1 MIKYLE
7 LASKYPF
14 AHTAGE
20 IYYYGISF
28 FAVVFFLFLAAKKLV
43 SLGYPKNR
51 VMLFAA
57 VFIPAT
63 CVLGYLGSRAASMF
77 YRPFH
82 EWSIPFLIE
91 NILHSSTHT
100 FHGALILP
108 VIFLIILCRIFKF
121 KAFEGLDAFFLY
133 VPLVHALG
141 RSACLVV
148 GCCWGVPVRMY
159 VFNSAIG
166 FPNPV
171 PLYAIVVNVVIFFF
185 LRRVYTRVYAAPTLR
200 KRYTGAV
207 LAGYLLLYP
216 PARIIFEVFRME
228 PRIYEGLTQAQ
239 ISMGLFMLA
248 GAAVLLVIR
257 RRYTKQEAGAE
268 PELTNL
274 FSMAILLV
282 VLVIANFLIIYFTR
296 QTKMWPWPIQ
306 PVHSLAEAYS
316 RVLYYMPMM
325 IVPIF
330 CLFWLRKFREPI
342 LPWFQWKQFSYV
354 FLIGLAL
361 SVYYSV
367 KLLIL
372 KDVDLRGPAFWP
384 PVLIMSIMN
393 APAEEIMYRLGLYNL
408 LKRASYPRLTA
419 NIVQAIVFSLIH
431 FMIAGVVFGIFAFIY
446 GFVLGIVA
454 ERNKSIIPSI
464 ICHFIID
471 WGTIGMPIL
480 RH

>member
-20 IYYYGISF
+20 IYYYSISF
-28 FAVVFFLFLAAKKLV
+28 FAVVFFLFLAAKKLIA
-43 SLGYPKNR
+43 LGYPKNR

-171 PLYAIVVNVVIFFF
+171 PLYAIVVNVAIFF
-185 LRRVYTRVYAAPTLR
+185 
-200 KRYTGAV
+200 
-207 LAGYLLLYP
+207 
-216 PARIIFEVFRME
+216 
-228 PRIYEGLTQAQ
+228 
-239 ISMGLFMLA
+239 
-248 GAAVLLVIR
+248 
-257 RRYTKQEAGAE
+257 
-268 PELTNL
+268 
-274 FSMAILLV
+274 
-282 VLVIANFLIIYFTR
+282 
-296 QTKMWPWPIQ
+296 
-306 PVHSLAEAYS
+306 
-316 RVLYYMPMM
+316 
-325 IVPIF
+325 
-330 CLFWLRKFREPI
+330 
-342 LPWFQWKQFSYV
+342 
-354 FLIGLAL
+354 
-361 SVYYSV
+361 
-367 KLLIL
+367 
-372 KDVDLRGPAFWP
+372 
-384 PVLIMSIMN
+384 
-393 APAEEIMYRLGLYNL
+393 
-408 LKRASYPRLTA
+408 
-419 NIVQAIVFSLIH
+419 
-431 FMIAGVVFGIFAFIY
+431 
-446 GFVLGIVA
+446 
-454 ERNKSIIPSI
+454 
-464 ICHFIID
+464 
-471 WGTIGMPIL
+471 
-480 RH
+480 